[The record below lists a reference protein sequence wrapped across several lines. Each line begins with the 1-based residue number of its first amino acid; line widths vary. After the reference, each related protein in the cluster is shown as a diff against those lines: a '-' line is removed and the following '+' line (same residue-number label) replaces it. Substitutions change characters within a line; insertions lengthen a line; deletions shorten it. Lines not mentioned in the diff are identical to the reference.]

1 MRALRRPFFIFIHEA
16 ENMLKS
22 IVTSLLVLLSFLSYG
37 QETIQIGE
45 VNNKIELGPFAGSRD
60 LAFGVQSIL
69 EEVIQDKGYNLS
81 YNADTQI
88 QIDLLFFDIK
98 KTNVQIAIYSK
109 NTDEY
114 QIIARAS
121 LIIDGKK
128 KKQVVAKG
136 TATEISTATL
146 IVDEGGEFS
155 QANVSTALKKVVEEL
170 INKLK
175 L

>member
-1 MRALRRPFFIFIHEA
+1 
-16 ENMLKS
+16 MLKLT
-22 IVTSLLVLLSFLSYG
+22 VTLLLTLLSSFAFG

-81 YNADTQI
+81 YNAETQI
-88 QIDLLFFDIK
+88 QVDLLFFDVQ

-109 NTDEY
+109 NVDEY

-121 LIIDGKK
+121 LIINGKK
-128 KKQVVAKG
+128 KKQVIAKG
-136 TATEISTATL
+136 TAKEVSTATL
-146 IVDEGGEFS
+146 IIDEGGQFS
-155 QANVSTALKKVVEEL
+155 QANVSTALKKVCVQL
-170 INKLK
+170 IDKLK

>member
-1 MRALRRPFFIFIHEA
+1 MAI
-16 ENMLKS
+16 S
-22 IVTSLLVLLSFLSYG
+22 
-37 QETIQIGE
+37 QETIQIGD
-45 VNNKIELGPFAGSRD
+45 VNNKIQLGPFAGSRD

-81 YNADTQI
+81 YNAETKI
-88 QIDLLFFDIK
+88 QVDLLFFDVQ
-98 KTNVQIAIYSK
+98 KTKVQVAIYSK

-121 LIIDGKK
+121 LIKNGKK
-128 KKQVVAKG
+128 KKQVIAKG
-136 TATEISTATL
+136 TAKEISTATL
-146 IVDEGGEFS
+146 IIDKGGQFS
-155 QANVSTALKKVVEEL
+155 QTNVSTALKKVCVQL

>member
-1 MRALRRPFFIFIHEA
+1 
-16 ENMLKS
+16 MLKS
-22 IVTSLLVLLSFLSYG
+22 IVTLLLMLLSSMAIS
-37 QETIQIGE
+37 QETIQIGD
-45 VNNKIELGPFAGSRD
+45 VNNKIQLGPFAGSRD

-81 YNADTQI
+81 YNAETKI
-88 QIDLLFFDIK
+88 KVDLLFFDVQ
-98 KTNVQIAIYSK
+98 KTKVQVAIYSK

-121 LIIDGKK
+121 LIKNGKK
-128 KKQVVAKG
+128 KKQVIAKG
-136 TATEISTATL
+136 TAKEISTATL
-146 IVDEGGEFS
+146 IIDKGGQFS
-155 QANVSTALKKVVEEL
+155 QTNVSTALKKVCVQL

>member
-1 MRALRRPFFIFIHEA
+1 MAI
-16 ENMLKS
+16 S
-22 IVTSLLVLLSFLSYG
+22 
-37 QETIQIGE
+37 QDTIQIGN
-45 VNNKIELGPFAGSRD
+45 VNNKIQLGPFAGSRD

-81 YNADTQI
+81 YNAETQI
-88 QIDLLFFDIK
+88 QVDLLFFDVQ
-98 KTNVQIAIYSK
+98 KTKVQVAIYSK

-121 LIIDGKK
+121 LIKNGKK
-128 KKQVVAKG
+128 KKQVTAKG
-136 TATEISTATL
+136 TAKEISTATL
-146 IVDEGGEFS
+146 IIDKGGQFS
-155 QANVSTALKKVVEEL
+155 QTNVSTALKKVCVQL